1 MRIIAEPYKRIC
13 LEMLL
18 ALWGDAVKLQRKMLY
33 KNEISSDNASAKS
46 LE

>member
-13 LEMLL
+13 LAMLI
-18 ALWGDAVKLQRKMLY
+18 ALWGDAVKLQMLY
-33 KNEISSDNASAKS
+33 KNEILSDNGSAKS